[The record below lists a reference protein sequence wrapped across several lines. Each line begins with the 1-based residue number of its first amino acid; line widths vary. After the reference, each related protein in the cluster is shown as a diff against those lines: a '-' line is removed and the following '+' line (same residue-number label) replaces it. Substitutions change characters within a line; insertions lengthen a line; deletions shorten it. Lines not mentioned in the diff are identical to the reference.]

1 MRRVISIAV
10 LAAALVVALL
20 AGPAGA
26 TAGKGFLYVDGELF
40 GTTVP
45 PSPLP
50 HGGNDPLFNVTN
62 GVEGQFGVAG
72 VGPGQPG
79 YNGGAW
85 AVHQVTFTVTP
96 YLLTSDE
103 EVAAAEAAG
112 DVTVMRDPTADF
124 RCPVTFPA

>member
-1 MRRVISIAV
+1 MRRGILAAALAVIAV
-10 LAAALVVALL
+10 LAL

-26 TAGKGFLYVDGELF
+26 EAGKGFLFLDGEVY

-50 HGGNDPLFNVTN
+50 HGGNDPLFSVTN
-62 GVEGQFGVAG
+62 GVEGQFGIAG

-85 AVHQVTFTVTP
+85 EVHRVTFTVEP

-103 EVAAAEAAG
+103 DVMAALAAG
-112 DVTVMRDPTADF
+112 DVTVTRDASADF